1 MSLKKIVKAPNAI
14 LRKSS
19 KPVKNIDESVKNLI
33 QDMLDTMYNASG
45 IGLAAVQVGIL
56 SRIVVIDTSKDDN
69 KKNPIVFINP
79 KINKYSNS

>member
-1 MSLKKIVKAPNAI
+1 
-14 LRKSS
+14 
-19 KPVKNIDESVKNLI
+19 
-33 QDMLDTMYNASG
+33 MLDTMYNASG

-79 KINKYSNS
+79 KIINNRICPLHEIQIIVFC

>member
-1 MSLKKIVKAPNAI
+1 MPLKKIVKAPNVI

-69 KKNPIVFINP
+69 KKNPIVSFF
-79 KINKYSNS
+79 S